1 MKSAELYPHFKVS
14 QYFPTWDSF
23 ISHYYHSET
32 ISNPNKRYV
41 LFRLDNK
48 MLSELSKCED
58 SAIVDPPKAEILY
71 ASNFITT
78 NISNIDNNDESK
90 SIPVED
96 LIQRA
101 NADPTTSISCVPS
114 LSGLPKFSI
123 SVDKQLA
130 NDHLSIV
137 KKKLM
142 IHTIHRRLSYLADFY
157 YRELLGTISWA
168 KALPGRPLFLK
179 HS

>member
-1 MKSAELYPHFKVS
+1 
-14 QYFPTWDSF
+14 
-23 ISHYYHSET
+23 
-32 ISNPNKRYV
+32 
-41 LFRLDNK
+41 

-58 SAIVDPPKAEILY
+58 SAIVDPPKSEILY
-71 ASNFITT
+71 ASNIIAT
-78 NISNIDNNDESK
+78 NVSNIDNNDESK
-90 SIPVED
+90 SIPIED

-101 NADPTTSISCVPS
+101 NADPATSISCVPS
-114 LSGLPKFSI
+114 LSCLPKFSI
-123 SVDKQLA
+123 SVDKQLT

-168 KALPGRPLFLK
+168 KALPGRL
-179 HS
+179 

>member
-1 MKSAELYPHFKVS
+1 MKSAELFLHFKVS
-14 QYFPTWDSF
+14 QYFSTWDSF
-23 ISHYYHSET
+23 KSDFSKT

-41 LFRLDNK
+41 LFQIDNK

-58 SAIVDPPKAEILY
+58 SAIVDPPKSEILY
-71 ASNFITT
+71 ASNFIAT
-78 NISNIDNNDESK
+78 NVSNIDNKEESK
-90 SIPVED
+90 SIPIED

-101 NADPTTSISCVPS
+101 NSDPTTSISCAPS

-123 SVDKQLA
+123 SVDKQLT

-142 IHTIHRRLSYLADFY
+142 IHTIHRRLTYLADFY

-168 KALPGRPLFLK
+168 KALPGIFKFLK
-179 HS
+179 YS

>member
-1 MKSAELYPHFKVS
+1 
-14 QYFPTWDSF
+14 
-23 ISHYYHSET
+23 
-32 ISNPNKRYV
+32 
-41 LFRLDNK
+41 

-58 SAIVDPPKAEILY
+58 AAIVDPPKSEILY
-71 ASNFITT
+71 ASNLITT
-78 NISNIDNNDESK
+78 NKANIDSNDESQV
-90 SIPVED
+90 IPIED

-101 NADPTTSISCVPS
+101 NADPATPISCVPS

-123 SVDKQLA
+123 SLDKQLT
-130 NDHLSIV
+130 NDHLSLV

-168 KALPGRPLFLK
+168 KALPGKF
-179 HS
+179 